1 MKQYE
6 DPKTKMQLTEQQ
18 KKEIMS
24 YQQHWRPT
32 LTKAAER
39 GESIKKT
46 YEELKGLE
54 GLM

>member
-1 MKQYE
+1 MKQIE
-6 DPKTKMQLTEQQ
+6 EPKMKLPLTAEQ
-18 KKEIMS
+18 KKEIMT

-46 YEELKGLE
+46 YEELKGFE